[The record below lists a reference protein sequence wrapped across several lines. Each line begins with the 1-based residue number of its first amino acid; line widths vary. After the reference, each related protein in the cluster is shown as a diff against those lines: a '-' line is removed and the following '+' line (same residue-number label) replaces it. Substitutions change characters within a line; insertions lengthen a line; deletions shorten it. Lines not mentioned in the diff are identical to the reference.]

1 MDVKTIYFSEYN
13 VTAEISYFQPNKG
26 TSEIHA
32 LFHAAPK
39 DGELFNEQIE
49 RINKAKSEMKATIGN
64 DAAIVF
70 ERYLLSDI
78 ANQCAIAKTYNDGV
92 AATSYIQQRPLDGSK
107 VALLVY
113 FQIGTSVKREGNTTI
128 VENNGYTHM
137 WTTNMVA
144 LDGDSYLQ
152 THKILFD
159 YEEIVKK
166 QNATLANNCLRTWF
180 FVRDVDSNYAGLV
193 KGRREHFDHIGL
205 TPETHYIASTGI
217 DGSPADSKAKVQF
230 EAVSAKGID
239 TKQIKYLQ
247 ALTHLNPTY
256 EYGVTFERGTKVQ
269 YGDRAHLWISG
280 TASINNK
287 GEILHEGDVT
297 KQTKRMW
304 ENVEELLKEGN
315 ACYDD
320 VAYMI
325 VYLRDIADYSTVK
338 SLYENRFPKTPKVF
352 VHAPV
357 CRPGWLIEM
366 ECLAIAPETNNEYA
380 AF

>member
-1 MDVKTIYFSEYN
+1 MEVKTIYFSEYN
-13 VTAEISYFQPNKG
+13 VTAEISYFQPNIG

-32 LFHAAPK
+32 LLHVAPK
-39 DGELFNEQIE
+39 VGELFGEQIA
-49 RINKAKSEMKATIGN
+49 RIDKAKAELKTNIGN
-64 DAAIVF
+64 DATIVF

-78 ANQCAIAKTYNDGV
+78 ANQCAEAKTYNDGV

-113 FQIGTSVKREGNTTI
+113 FQIGTSVKREGSTTI

-159 YEEIVKK
+159 YEEILKK
-166 QNATLANNCLRTWF
+166 QDATLADNCLRTWF

-230 EAVSAKGID
+230 EAVTAKGID

-256 EYGVTFERGTKVQ
+256 EYGVTFERGTKVS

-287 GEILHEGDVT
+287 GEILYEGDVT

-304 ENVEELLKEGN
+304 ENVEELLKEGD

-338 SLYENRFPKTPKVF
+338 SLYEDRFPKTPKVF
-352 VHAPV
+352 VNAPV

>member
-13 VTAEISYFQPNKG
+13 VTAEISYFQPNIG

-49 RINKAKSEMKATIGN
+49 RINKAKSEMKANIGN

-107 VALLVY
+107 IALLVY

-166 QNATLANNCLRTWF
+166 QNASLANNCLRTWF

-325 VYLRDIADYSTVK
+325 VYLRDIADYSTVR

-366 ECLAIAPETNNEYA
+366 ECLAIVPETNNEYA

>member
-13 VTAEISYFQPNKG
+13 VTAEISYFQPNIG
-26 TSEIHA
+26 ISEIHA
-32 LFHAAPK
+32 LFHASPK

-49 RINKAKSEMKATIGN
+49 RINKAKSEMKANIGN

-107 VALLVY
+107 IALLVY

-166 QNATLANNCLRTWF
+166 QNASLANNCLRTWF

-325 VYLRDIADYSTVK
+325 VYLRDIADYSTVR

>member
-13 VTAEISYFQPNKG
+13 VTAEISYFQPNIG

-49 RINKAKSEMKATIGN
+49 RINKAKSEMKANIGN

-107 VALLVY
+107 IALLVY

-166 QNATLANNCLRTWF
+166 QNASLANNCLRTWF